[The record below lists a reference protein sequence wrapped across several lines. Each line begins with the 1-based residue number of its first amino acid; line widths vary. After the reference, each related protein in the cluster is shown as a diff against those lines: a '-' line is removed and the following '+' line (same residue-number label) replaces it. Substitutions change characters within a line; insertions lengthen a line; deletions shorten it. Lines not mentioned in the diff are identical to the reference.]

1 MSRASDLARGLGA
14 RAEAV
19 CRHYLS
25 NGRRQGRYWIV
36 GDVHNTPGGSLYV
49 RLTGDRAGKWTDAA
63 TSEHGD
69 LLDLIALN
77 RGLTFRA
84 TLDEARHFLG
94 QSCLEHRQP
103 QPPAR
108 QGSSEAARRLFA
120 ASVPIRGTL
129 AERYLA
135 RRGILLLD
143 PLDALRFHPRCYR
156 RGPSGRESGPALIAA
171 VTDLGG
177 RITGLHRTFL
187 DPDGG
192 KAAIDHPR
200 RTLGFL
206 LGHAVRFGPV
216 THVLVAAEGLE
227 TALSLKLG
235 MPGLPVAA
243 ALSSAHLAALIWPQS
258 LRRLYVAVDRD
269 RAGSCAWDRLRDRT
283 RAAGIDCRPLVP
295 RAEDFNADLLTLGPD
310 RLRSWLA
317 EQLAGEEAVAC
328 LHPRGGDTGGGQ
340 GGAGKATDSPW
351 SVRDRAPALSRG

>member
-49 RLTGDRAGKWTDAA
+49 RLTGDRAGQWTDAA

-77 RGLTFRA
+77 RGLDFRA

-94 QSCLEHRQP
+94 QPWSEPERF
-103 QPPAR
+103 PPAR
-108 QGSSEAARRLFA
+108 QGSSEAACRLFA
-120 ASVPIRGTL
+120 ASIPIRGTL

-135 RRGILLLD
+135 RRGILLPD
-143 PLDALRFHPRCYR
+143 PPDALRFHPRCHR

-187 DPDGG
+187 DPEGG
-192 KAAIDHPR
+192 KAAIEHPR
-200 RTLGFL
+200 RAMGFL
-206 LGHAVRFGPV
+206 LGYAVRFGEAEY
-216 THVLVAAEGLE
+216 VLVAAEGLE

-243 ALSSAHLAALIWPQS
+243 ALSSAHLAALNWPRS

-269 RAGSCAWDRLRDRT
+269 RAGGTVCGTVPEPSGST
-283 RAAGIDCRPLVP
+283 AA
-295 RAEDFNADLLTLGPD
+295 
-310 RLRSWLA
+310 
-317 EQLAGEEAVAC
+317 
-328 LHPRGGDTGGGQ
+328 
-340 GGAGKATDSPW
+340 PW
-351 SVRDRAPALSRG
+351 SPGRRILTPIS

>member
-49 RLTGDRAGKWTDAA
+49 RLIGDRAGQWTDAA

-69 LLDLIALN
+69 LLDLIAMN
-77 RGLTFRA
+77 RGLAFRA

-94 QSCLEHRQP
+94 QPWSEPERL
-103 QPPAR
+103 PPAR
-108 QGSSEAARRLFA
+108 QGSSEAACRLFA

-135 RRGILLLD
+135 RRGILLPD

-192 KAAIDHPR
+192 KAAIEHPR
-200 RTLGFL
+200 RAMGFL
-206 LGHAVRFGPV
+206 LGQAVRFGPV

-243 ALSSAHLAALIWPQS
+243 ALSSAHLAALIWPRS
-258 LRRLYVAVDRD
+258 LRRLYVAIDRD
-269 RAGSCAWDRLRDRT
+269 RAGSLAWDRLRE
-283 RAAGIDCRPLVP
+283 RARAVGIDCRPLVP
-295 RAEDFNADLLTLGPD
+295 RAKDFNADLLTLGPD

-317 EQLAGEEAVAC
+317 EQLAEEETAAC
-328 LHPRGGDTGGGQ
+328 LHPCGVDTGGGE
-340 GGAGKATDSPW
+340 GGAGKATASPW
-351 SVRDRAPALSRG
+351 SERGRAPALSRG

>member
-36 GDVHNTPGGSLYV
+36 GDVQNTPGGSLYV

-84 TLDEARHFLG
+84 TLDEARSFLG
-94 QSCLEHRQP
+94 QPGSESERL
-103 QPPAR
+103 PPAR

-135 RRGILLLD
+135 RRGILLPA

-156 RGPSGRESGPALIAA
+156 RGPSGRESRPALIAA

-192 KAAIDHPR
+192 KAAIEHPR
-200 RTLGFL
+200 RAMGFL
-206 LGHAVRFGPV
+206 LGQAVRFGPV
-216 THVLVAAEGLE
+216 TQVLVAAEGLE
-227 TALSLKLG
+227 TALSLKVG
-235 MPGLPVAA
+235 MPGLPVVA
-243 ALSSAHLAALIWPQS
+243 ALSSAHLAALIWPRS

-269 RAGSCAWDRLRDRT
+269 RAGSLAWVRLRDRA
-283 RAAGIDCRPLVP
+283 RAVGIDCRPLVP

-317 EQLAGEEAVAC
+317 EQLAEEEAVC

-340 GGAGKATDSPW
+340 GDREIATDSPW
-351 SVRDRAPALSRG
+351 SGRGRAPALSRG